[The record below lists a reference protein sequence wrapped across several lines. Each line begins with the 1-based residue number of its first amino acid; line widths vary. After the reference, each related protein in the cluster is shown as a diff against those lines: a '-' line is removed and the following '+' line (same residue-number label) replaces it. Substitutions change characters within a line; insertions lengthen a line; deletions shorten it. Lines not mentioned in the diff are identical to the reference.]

1 MTAYEF
7 WMPVVLLA
15 IGWSGVLYMRHE
27 SKKLDARLEAAR
39 QQRRR
44 DGRR

>member
-15 IGWSGVLYMRHE
+15 ISWLGILYMRNE
-27 SKKLDARLEAAR
+27 RRKLDTRIAAAR
-39 QQRRR
+39 R
-44 DGRR
+44 DKRTPPA